1 MGLELKKIIGPA
13 LLALSLLVAGCGES
27 AQETSP
33 AGAEAAQADLPQ
45 ESGAPAAGAEAIG
58 VNFQGISFSYDSELA
73 KGVSPE
79 QIPAAAEAENAPTWA
94 IYPAHV
100 QFTFN
105 DYPLET
111 PINQPRLYIYPTN
124 QYRAINPT
132 AAEQI
137 ERLEQLLAN
146 RPEAPEENLPFLPL
160 FNANQVIHPQVAYL
174 EFQNGS
180 GIRFLTQYSQ
190 AVGPINNNELFYTF
204 QGLTEDGAYYVSAIF
219 PVSHPSLPADASTVP
234 GGDLSAFESNFENY
248 RVETMQ
254 QLSQA
259 EPGSFTPDL
268 TRLDRLVETILITAD
283 PEAQAGGSGWL
294 DSGVRYRNLTL
305 GLAEEGKT
313 EAQLTF
319 PGRGEGPWPTVIL
332 VPGLRL
338 QAQEGNSQAANF
350 QRLAEA
356 LSQSGLAVLHFQP
369 REALEAAQMSAI
381 QADRDNL
388 AQFLAGVD
396 GVMQA
401 AKIQPEINPAYLFL
415 YGWGEGAQV
424 AAEVART
431 HPGLAGLILQAP
443 PYGGPERL
451 LAYQHLEIGLP
462 FLKAEADR
470 NRDGLLSGTELATI
484 PPGPAQLIPLF
495 YIWAANSTPAR
506 PQFQAGLDWNEDGLI
521 DLEQELRPW
530 IETRI
535 PQFAGQLAQNSPIT
549 ALESLVQS
557 SEMPLLIL
565 QGGKDGW
572 VPPTEA
578 EALAAQAVGN
588 GILKQY
594 PHLGHALSLTGQPAQ
609 DELGPMA
616 QEPINDI
623 ANWVQEVVERSAM
636 LAQMGT
642 G

>member
-1 MGLELKKIIGPA
+1 MGLELRKMIGPA
-13 LLALSLLVAGCGES
+13 LLALSLLVAGCGEG
-27 AQETSP
+27 AQEASQ
-33 AGAEAAQADLPQ
+33 AGAEAGQADLAQ
-45 ESGAPAAGAEAIG
+45 ESSAPGAEAETVG
-58 VNFQGISFSYDSELA
+58 VNFQGISFSYDAELA

-105 DYPLET
+105 DYLLET
-111 PINQPRLYIYPTN
+111 PINQPRLYVYPAN
-124 QYRAINPT
+124 QYRAINTT
-132 AAEQI
+132 ATEQI
-137 ERLEQLLAN
+137 ERLEQLLAS
-146 RPEAPEENLPFLPL
+146 RPETPEENLPFLPL
-160 FNANQVIHPQVAYL
+160 FNANQVIHPQVTYL

-204 QGLTEDGAYYVSAIF
+204 QGLTDDGAYYVSAIF
-219 PVSHPSLPADASTVP
+219 PVSHPSLPADASTIP

-259 EPGSFTPDL
+259 EPSSFTPDL
-268 TRLDRLVETILITAD
+268 TRLDQLVETISVTAD
-283 PEAQAGGSGWL
+283 PEAQAGSSGWL

-305 GLAEEGKT
+305 GLAGKVET
-313 EAQLTF
+313 DAQLTF

-332 VPGLRL
+332 IPGLRP
-338 QAQEGNSQAANF
+338 QAWEGNSQAANF

-369 REALEAAQMSAI
+369 QGTLEVGQVGAI
-381 QADRDNL
+381 QPGQDNL
-388 AQFLAGVD
+388 AQFLADVD
-396 GVMQA
+396 RVMQA

-415 YGWGEGAQV
+415 YGWDEGAQV

-451 LAYQHLEIGLP
+451 LAYQHLEVGLP
-462 FLKAEADR
+462 FLKAETDR
-470 NRDGLLSGTELATI
+470 NRDGQLSGVELATI
-484 PPGPAQLIPLF
+484 PLGPVQLMPLF

-506 PQFQAGLDWNEDGLI
+506 PLFQAGLDWSGDGLI
-521 DLEQELRPW
+521 HLEQELRPW
-530 IETRI
+530 IEAQI
-535 PQFAGQLAQNSPIT
+535 PKFAEELAQNSPIT
-549 ALESLVQS
+549 ALETLVQS

-572 VPPTEA
+572 VPPADA

-588 GILKQY
+588 GTLKQY
-594 PHLGHALSLTGQPAQ
+594 PHLGHALSLTGQPAR
-609 DELGPMA
+609 DELGQMA
-616 QEPINDI
+616 QESLNDI
-623 ANWVQEVVERSAM
+623 ANWIQEVVERSAM
-636 LAQMGT
+636 MAQT
-642 G
+642 GVG